1 MTVINATLIVQAVHF
16 FIAYIILRTLFFAP
30 AIRELEVEKGEQ
42 LHLEDT
48 IEEVK
53 VSLERKQAI
62 RDAQWRE
69 VQQFYSQNSPQISDG
84 DLYFFRDISPE
95 LEAPRIPE
103 NARDALVIQASSA
116 LTDKIKKTYHV

>member
-1 MTVINATLIVQAVHF
+1 MTVINATLIVQAIHF
-16 FIAYIILRTLFFAP
+16 FIAYIILRTLFFGP
-30 AIRELEVEKGEQ
+30 AIRELEAEKGEQ

-48 IEEVK
+48 ILEVK
-53 VSLERKQAI
+53 ASLERKQAI

-69 VQQFYSQNSPQISDG
+69 VQQFYTQNCPQIGDT

-103 NARDALVIQASSA
+103 NVRDELVTQTSSA
-116 LTDKIKKTYHV
+116 LADKIKKIYHV